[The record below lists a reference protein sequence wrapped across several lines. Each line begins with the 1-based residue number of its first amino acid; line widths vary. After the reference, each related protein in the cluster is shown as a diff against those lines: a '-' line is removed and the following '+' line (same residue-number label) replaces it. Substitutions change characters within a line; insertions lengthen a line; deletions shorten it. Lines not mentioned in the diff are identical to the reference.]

1 MQNLKLEHTR
11 SQTFLRLNACLH
23 LAACS
28 SARKGHRTYTYLHK
42 LYESMRTCKLCRCRG
57 LGLAARALPTNGAD
71 ECAQS
76 GAPCCDACESRPPV
90 STGSVERNKEA
101 LRSSEL
107 ADSRA
112 RPLTRLSME
121 RVALLP
127 VHSDHPTSRTRE
139 HVRRRVS
146 RLSASRYFLCMSVEV
161 DKLEC
166 RLGYFTSG
174 RSSRWKCSVGLCKIK
189 V

>member
-1 MQNLKLEHTR
+1 MQNLKFKHTR

-28 SARKGHRTYTYLHK
+28 SAHKGHRTYTYLHK

-90 STGSVERNKEA
+90 STGSATKRQA

-112 RPLTRLSME
+112 RPSTRFSME
-121 RVALLP
+121 Q
-127 VHSDHPTSRTRE
+127 STS
-139 HVRRRVS
+139 
-146 RLSASRYFLCMSVEV
+146 LDASRDASL
-161 DKLEC
+161 D
-166 RLGYFTSG
+166 
-174 RSSRWKCSVGLCKIK
+174 
-189 V
+189 

>member
-1 MQNLKLEHTR
+1 MCTPRNPDAKFQFKHTR

-28 SARKGHRTYTYLHK
+28 SARKGHRTYTCLHR
-42 LYESMRTCKLCRCRG
+42 LYESMRTCRLCRCRG
-57 LGLAARALPTNGAD
+57 PGLAARALPTNGAD

-76 GAPCCDACESRPPV
+76 GAPCCDACASRPPA
-90 STGSVERNKEA
+90 STGSAKKKQA

-121 RVALLP
+121 QSTSLDASLDASLDGERRDTFGACLL
-127 VHSDHPTSRTRE
+127 E
-139 HVRRRVS
+139 
-146 RLSASRYFLCMSVEV
+146 FMS
-161 DKLEC
+161 
-166 RLGYFTSG
+166 
-174 RSSRWKCSVGLCKIK
+174 
-189 V
+189 